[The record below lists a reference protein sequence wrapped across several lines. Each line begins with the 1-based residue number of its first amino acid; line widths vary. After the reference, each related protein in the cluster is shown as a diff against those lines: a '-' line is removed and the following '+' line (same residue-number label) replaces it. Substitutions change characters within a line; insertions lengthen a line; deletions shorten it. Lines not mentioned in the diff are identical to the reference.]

1 MAINNLAS
9 RKHALTRISE
19 YFDQDGFF
27 DDLSRRVAIH
37 TESQEPAQKPEL
49 YRYFTDELIPSIE
62 PLGFICEI
70 HENPEPQGG
79 PLLVATRR
87 EGDDRPTVMS
97 YGHGDVVRG
106 YDDQWYEGL
115 NPWVLQKQGDRWYG
129 RGSADNKGQHTIN
142 LAAIKAVLEERGELG
157 FNMVILFETSEETGS
172 PGLREFCSANRN
184 LFAADVFIASDGPR
198 LSPDRPTVFMGSRGA
213 MNFELQIDLREGGH
227 HSGNWGGLLANPGV
241 ILSHAIASLTSA
253 TGEILVPEWR
263 PPTIPES
270 VRKAVSGL
278 EIDGGE
284 GSPEIDPDWGEPGL
298 TAAEKVFSW
307 NSFEVLA
314 FKTGNPD
321 NPVNAIPPIASAH
334 CHIRYVVPSNAE
346 KFLPGLRRYL
356 DARGFEMIRIIP
368 DPGHMVATRLD
379 PDHPWARW
387 VVNSIN
393 STSGQETAVLP
404 NLGGSLPNDVFSEVL
419 GLPTIWVPHSYVSC
433 SQHAPNEHILES
445 ISKQA
450 LQIMTGL
457 FWDLGESGT
466 PITANP

>member
-1 MAINNLAS
+1 MAIKNLAS

-27 DDLSRRVAIH
+27 DDLARRVAIH
-37 TESQEPAQKPEL
+37 TESQEPAQQPEL
-49 YRYFTDELIPSIE
+49 YRYFSDELIPSME
-62 PLGFICEI
+62 PLGFQCEI

-79 PLLVATRR
+79 PFLVAIRR

-106 YDDQWYEGL
+106 YDDQWREGL
-115 NPWVLQKQGDRWYG
+115 NPWVLKKQEDRWYG

-142 LAAIKAVLEERGELG
+142 LAAMEAVLEERGELG
-157 FNMVILFETSEETGS
+157 FNMVMLFETSEETGS
-172 PGLREFCSANRN
+172 PGLREFCTANRN

-198 LSPDRPTVFMGSRGA
+198 LSPDRPTIFMGSRGA
-213 MNFELQIDLREGGH
+213 MNFELEIDLREGGH

-263 PPTIPES
+263 SPTIPES
-270 VRKAVSGL
+270 VRQAVSGL

-298 TAAEKVFSW
+298 TPAEKVFAW

-321 NPVNAIPPIASAH
+321 NPVNAIPPNASAH

-346 KFLPGLRRYL
+346 EFLPGLRRHL
-356 DARGFEMIRIIP
+356 DAHGFEMIKIIP

-457 FWDLGESGT
+457 FWDLGEPGT
-466 PITANP
+466 PVTTNQ